1 MRVVLPFLICFVSAA
16 RADVTGSILGTVTD
30 PSSAVLPG
38 VVVAATNLET
48 NLVRS
53 TRSEATGQYRILA
66 LPAGKYKVEASL
78 TGFQKFLET
87 GIEVTVNEQRQD
99 HIGMVEQ
106 DVVDGAPDV
115 GPELLVEE
123 VLQLERSP
131 ALVGVGRI

>member
-1 MRVVLPFLICFVSAA
+1 MRTGVLFLVCFVSSL

-38 VVVAATNLET
+38 VVVTATNLET

-78 TGFQKFLET
+78 TGFQKFVET
-87 GIEVTVNEQRQD
+87 GIEVTVNEERRIDVVLQV
-99 HIGMVEQ
+99 GSVEQ
-106 DVVDGAPDV
+106 Q
-115 GPELLVEE
+115 VEVSAAAVQVE
-123 VLQLERSP
+123 STNSQL
-131 ALVGVGRI
+131 G